1 VTAAINQPPAP
12 AAFRWRRTLQRVA
25 WLEPFWVAAIG
36 VLLLVPQRFLPAII
50 QSQIEVW
57 RASAVVL
64 PLLGGLLRWLAY
76 GRITRRTP
84 LDAPLF
90 LLLAWLPVNYW
101 ASVDKSASWE
111 ALSPLIVGVALFWAL
126 LNWPPATQRPQL
138 IGWSIVLIG
147 VGLAFTAP
155 LFSDLAI
162 GKIFRISALENLQQ
176 RLAQSLP
183 GNVNANQIAGVLAV
197 VVPMAAAL
205 ALRSDGRTHRRA
217 VILAGLAT
225 LFMLGMLAL
234 TQSRGAYLATAL
246 AVGVVAVLRWRKL
259 WYGVPVLA
267 VAGVIA
273 IGVIGLPTVLNA
285 VLSGGA
291 VNGLD
296 GRLEIWSRALYAI
309 SDFPFTG
316 IGFGTWN
323 KVIPTLYPLF
333 SIAPDTKL
341 DHAHNLLLQVSLDVG
356 LPGLIAYTAIYLN
369 TFVMLGKALRQRITA
384 LDAALAAGALA
395 SLIAMFSHGLV
406 DVPLWNSK
414 PAFLPWLII
423 ALAMQL
429 GLRTITPRPDK
440 GP

>member
-1 VTAAINQPPAP
+1 MTAAIKQPPAP
-12 AAFRWRRTLQRVA
+12 AASRWRRTLQRVA

-36 VLLLVPQRFLPAII
+36 VMLLVPQRFLPAVI

-111 ALSPLIVGVALFWAL
+111 ALCPLIVGVALFWAL

-205 ALRSDGRTHRRA
+205 ALRPDGRTHRRA
-217 VILAGLAT
+217 AILAGLAT

-273 IGVIGLPTVLNA
+273 ISVIGLPTVLNA

-369 TFVMLGKALRQRITA
+369 TFVMLGKAFRQRITA

-395 SLIAMFSHGLV
+395 SLIAMFGHGLV

-423 ALAMQL
+423 ALSMQL